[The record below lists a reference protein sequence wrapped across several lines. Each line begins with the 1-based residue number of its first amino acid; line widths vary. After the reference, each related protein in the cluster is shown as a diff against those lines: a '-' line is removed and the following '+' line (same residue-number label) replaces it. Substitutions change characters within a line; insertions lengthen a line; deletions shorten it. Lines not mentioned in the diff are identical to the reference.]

1 MRLLYLILLA
11 SFGSH
16 AAERYAP
23 AEDIRAA
30 MDAYSR
36 AANLQPLK
44 ASGEDELRLWARGYM
59 SGRIDGYVFSKYA
72 ALNCQASSS
81 YAEDIVTIERARCR
95 RWSKGE
101 DTLDALGALSALDG
115 KQWDCPLFDGVAIYV
130 EGVSAGRRFAF
141 RVSNPSACDDLDSKA
156 VLDLLAKLR

>member
-23 AEDIRAA
+23 AGDLRAA

-36 AANLQPLK
+36 AANFQPLK
-44 ASGEDELRLWARGYM
+44 ASGEDELRLWARDYM
-59 SGRIDGYVFSKYA
+59 GGRIDGYAFSKNT

-81 YAEDIVTIERARCR
+81 YAEGVVTIERARCR

-101 DTLDALGALSALDG
+101 DALDALSTLSALDG
-115 KQWDCPLFDGVAIYV
+115 KQWDCPLFDGIAIYV
-130 EGVSAGRRFAF
+130 EGVSAGRKFAF
-141 RVSNPSACDDLDSKA
+141 RVSNPGACDDPDSKA
-156 VLDLLAKLR
+156 VMDLLAELW